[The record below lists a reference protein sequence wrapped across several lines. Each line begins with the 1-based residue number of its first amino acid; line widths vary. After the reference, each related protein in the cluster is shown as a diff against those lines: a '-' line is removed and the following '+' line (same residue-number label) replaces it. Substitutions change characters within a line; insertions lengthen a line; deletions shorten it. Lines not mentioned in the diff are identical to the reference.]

1 MKLKGIKTARV
12 LDRKIK
18 PVFKLTNNNTIM
30 KISKS
35 PRSRNNFSEMEK
47 KENTNL
53 QNFQTS
59 IASIDSSISF
69 NESNKN
75 YEECNGNT
83 FYKKYLISRSQ
94 YNQKI
99 SEIVDINNKY
109 MQNKTEIEKLE
120 KYLEKL
126 KQEKKEKESYIID
139 LLSQK
144 ESLEEIY
151 NLKLFSLYKKT
162 KNDNNKDI
170 NGQMKENIKD
180 IKNKGNMKNGKIKN
194 KPNINI
200 NGIDNANDEL
210 EINRFETIN
219 IINDDE
225 VEIQLDDIKKSNPE
239 KYEEQVI
246 NLAEEFLQKK
256 DMEINNKL
264 IEKIKFG
271 YQIFFLETN
280 SYTCIKLDNIISNFF
295 SRASSIISKES
306 NGKFTEK
313 LINSFLKILLKL
325 NIVND
330 EMSKTSK
337 FLNKIYKNAKKQI
350 KEKITI
356 LNKRNANLNN
366 KKVSYEKMKN
376 ELKKFIDEN
385 KDKIKNNENNVIH
398 IENDN
403 KQQYMSFMVDN
414 HIENDNKQQ
423 YMSFMVDNRI
433 ENDFELLN
441 DEKRYNGCETE
452 RLSNDKMELEY
463 SAISLDKNNPKAKSL
478 NAKKLSMNK
487 VINVRNKLNEA
498 HNGVKNVNNV
508 IINYIPYNNK
518 NKKLYENNEQ
528 NIDKNNKEIKVNN
541 LLINNNINIEN
552 NNNII
557 NNINGNNNKEKITN
571 LKNSPENKSILITKG
586 VKINSLKKIAIP
598 HKSNANI
605 CHSPTNLKRNLI
617 KNKLFAIDKKENPCK
632 NLTPSKSI
640 ICNEKKKAL
649 DTSVNKSFNNIYNIT
664 EDIPESLCFFK
675 LSDKNEFNPLTD
687 SSPFRFNYF
696 EGSIFLDK
704 IFNKLK
710 VCRKTEK
717 KFIGIDLKDI
727 LEIRLG
733 KEMDNVI
740 KIYNSY
746 KKRKKNKNEKIDFNK
761 LVNSEE
767 MKTIRMQ
774 QNVKNKLVNI
784 KFFNF
789 SIIVGKRFIPKA
801 EFIFENVDNFIIWYN
816 CLDYIAKTNNLD
828 KDKKKL
834 F

>member
-12 LDRKIK
+12 LDCKTK
-18 PVFKLTNNNTIM
+18 PVFKLSSCNTIM
-30 KISKS
+30 KTSKS
-35 PRSRNNFSEMEK
+35 PKSRNNFSELEK

-59 IASIDSSISF
+59 IASIDCSISF
-69 NESNKN
+69 NESKKN

-83 FYKKYLISRSQ
+83 FYKKYLISRTQ

-99 SEIVDINNKY
+99 SELADINNKY
-109 MQNKTEIEKLE
+109 MQNKIEIEKLE

-126 KQEKKEKESYIID
+126 KQDKKEKESYIID

-151 NLKLFSLYKKT
+151 SLKLFSLYKKT
-162 KNDNNKDI
+162 RNDNNKDI

-200 NGIDNANDEL
+200 NGIDNCNDEL
-210 EINRFETIN
+210 EVNRFETIN

-313 LINSFLKILLKL
+313 IINSFLKILLKL

-356 LNKRNANLNN
+356 LNKRNENLNN
-366 KKVSYEKMKN
+366 KKISYEKTKN

-385 KDKIKNNENNVIH
+385 KDKIKNNESNVIH

-403 KQQYMSFMVDN
+403 KRQYMSFMVDN
-414 HIENDNKQQ
+414 HIENDL
-423 YMSFMVDNRI
+423 
-433 ENDFELLN
+433 ELLN
-441 DEKRYNGCETE
+441 DEKKYNGWETE
-452 RLSNDKMELEY
+452 RFSNDKIELDY
-463 SAISLDKNNPKAKSL
+463 SAISLDKDNPKAKSL
-478 NAKKLSMNK
+478 KAKKLSMNK
-487 VINVRNKLNEA
+487 IINVRNKLNKA

-508 IINYIPYNNK
+508 IINYIPCNNK

-557 NNINGNNNKEKITN
+557 NNINDNNDKDKITN
-571 LKNSPENKSILITKG
+571 LKNSPEKKSILIPKG
-586 VKINSLKKIAIP
+586 AKINSLKKIAIP
-598 HKSNANI
+598 HKSKANI
-605 CHSPTNLKRNLI
+605 CHSPTNLNRNLI
-617 KNKLFAIDKKENPCK
+617 KKKLFAIDKKENPCK
-632 NLTPSKSI
+632 NLTPSRSI
-640 ICNEKKKAL
+640 ICNEKNKVL

-675 LSDKNEFNPLTD
+675 LSDKNEFNPLTND
-687 SSPFRFNYF
+687 SPFRFNYF

-717 KFIGIDLKDI
+717 KFIGIDLKHI

-746 KKRKKNKNEKIDFNK
+746 KKRMKNKNEKIDFNK

-767 MKTIRMQ
+767 MKNIRMQ
-774 QNVKNKLVNI
+774 QNDKNKLVNC

-789 SIIVGKRFIPKA
+789 WITVGKRFIPKA
-801 EFIFENVDNFIIWYN
+801 EFIFEDVDNFIIWYN
-816 CLDYIAKTNNLD
+816 CLDNIAKTNNLD
-828 KDKKKL
+828 RDKKKL
-834 F
+834 NFN

>member
-75 YEECNGNT
+75 YEEYNGNT

-295 SRASSIISKES
+295 
-306 NGKFTEK
+306 F
-313 LINSFLKILLKL
+313 
-325 NIVND
+325 
-330 EMSKTSK
+330 
-337 FLNKIYKNAKKQI
+337 
-350 KEKITI
+350 
-356 LNKRNANLNN
+356 
-366 KKVSYEKMKN
+366 
-376 ELKKFIDEN
+376 
-385 KDKIKNNENNVIH
+385 
-398 IENDN
+398 
-403 KQQYMSFMVDN
+403 
-414 HIENDNKQQ
+414 
-423 YMSFMVDNRI
+423 
-433 ENDFELLN
+433 
-441 DEKRYNGCETE
+441 
-452 RLSNDKMELEY
+452 
-463 SAISLDKNNPKAKSL
+463 
-478 NAKKLSMNK
+478 
-487 VINVRNKLNEA
+487 
-498 HNGVKNVNNV
+498 
-508 IINYIPYNNK
+508 
-518 NKKLYENNEQ
+518 
-528 NIDKNNKEIKVNN
+528 
-541 LLINNNINIEN
+541 
-552 NNNII
+552 
-557 NNINGNNNKEKITN
+557 
-571 LKNSPENKSILITKG
+571 
-586 VKINSLKKIAIP
+586 
-598 HKSNANI
+598 
-605 CHSPTNLKRNLI
+605 
-617 KNKLFAIDKKENPCK
+617 
-632 NLTPSKSI
+632 
-640 ICNEKKKAL
+640 
-649 DTSVNKSFNNIYNIT
+649 
-664 EDIPESLCFFK
+664 
-675 LSDKNEFNPLTD
+675 
-687 SSPFRFNYF
+687 
-696 EGSIFLDK
+696 
-704 IFNKLK
+704 
-710 VCRKTEK
+710 
-717 KFIGIDLKDI
+717 
-727 LEIRLG
+727 
-733 KEMDNVI
+733 
-740 KIYNSY
+740 
-746 KKRKKNKNEKIDFNK
+746 
-761 LVNSEE
+761 
-767 MKTIRMQ
+767 
-774 QNVKNKLVNI
+774 
-784 KFFNF
+784 
-789 SIIVGKRFIPKA
+789 
-801 EFIFENVDNFIIWYN
+801 
-816 CLDYIAKTNNLD
+816 
-828 KDKKKL
+828 
-834 F
+834 

>member
-295 SRASSIISKES
+295 
-306 NGKFTEK
+306 F
-313 LINSFLKILLKL
+313 
-325 NIVND
+325 
-330 EMSKTSK
+330 
-337 FLNKIYKNAKKQI
+337 
-350 KEKITI
+350 
-356 LNKRNANLNN
+356 
-366 KKVSYEKMKN
+366 
-376 ELKKFIDEN
+376 
-385 KDKIKNNENNVIH
+385 
-398 IENDN
+398 
-403 KQQYMSFMVDN
+403 
-414 HIENDNKQQ
+414 
-423 YMSFMVDNRI
+423 
-433 ENDFELLN
+433 
-441 DEKRYNGCETE
+441 
-452 RLSNDKMELEY
+452 
-463 SAISLDKNNPKAKSL
+463 
-478 NAKKLSMNK
+478 
-487 VINVRNKLNEA
+487 
-498 HNGVKNVNNV
+498 
-508 IINYIPYNNK
+508 
-518 NKKLYENNEQ
+518 
-528 NIDKNNKEIKVNN
+528 
-541 LLINNNINIEN
+541 
-552 NNNII
+552 
-557 NNINGNNNKEKITN
+557 
-571 LKNSPENKSILITKG
+571 
-586 VKINSLKKIAIP
+586 
-598 HKSNANI
+598 
-605 CHSPTNLKRNLI
+605 
-617 KNKLFAIDKKENPCK
+617 
-632 NLTPSKSI
+632 
-640 ICNEKKKAL
+640 
-649 DTSVNKSFNNIYNIT
+649 
-664 EDIPESLCFFK
+664 
-675 LSDKNEFNPLTD
+675 
-687 SSPFRFNYF
+687 
-696 EGSIFLDK
+696 
-704 IFNKLK
+704 
-710 VCRKTEK
+710 
-717 KFIGIDLKDI
+717 
-727 LEIRLG
+727 
-733 KEMDNVI
+733 
-740 KIYNSY
+740 
-746 KKRKKNKNEKIDFNK
+746 
-761 LVNSEE
+761 
-767 MKTIRMQ
+767 
-774 QNVKNKLVNI
+774 
-784 KFFNF
+784 
-789 SIIVGKRFIPKA
+789 
-801 EFIFENVDNFIIWYN
+801 
-816 CLDYIAKTNNLD
+816 
-828 KDKKKL
+828 
-834 F
+834 